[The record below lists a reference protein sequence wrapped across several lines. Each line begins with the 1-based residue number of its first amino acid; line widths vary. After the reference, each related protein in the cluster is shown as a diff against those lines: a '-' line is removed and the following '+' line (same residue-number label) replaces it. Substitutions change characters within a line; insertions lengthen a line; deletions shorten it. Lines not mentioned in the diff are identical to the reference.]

1 MKKVFI
7 ALFMVAVST
16 ASFAQF
22 KKGTFLVGGSSGLGR
37 LTLFKEKVTFSTS
50 SSSGKSTSFELEP
63 SAGYFII
70 DNLAVGAG
78 LGISASSF
86 KPDGNGAKSS
96 QSTIVLSPFGRYYFN
111 KFYAQGSIQFG
122 SGKSKSTFNTTS
134 ETYTAAVS
142 GFSLLVGYALALNEY
157 VTFEPQVG
165 YGSVTSNDKD
175 RNIKIVN
182 SGPLI
187 RMGIFIYIAR

>member
-22 KKGTFLVGGSSGLGR
+22 KKGTFLVGGSSGLG

-134 ETYTAAVS
+134 ETTAAVS

-175 RNIKIVN
+175 RNIKIVD